1 MRASRTVLTLA
12 MIFLVSGLVLFA
24 YAAIYKPEDIP
35 TVEPSDYKN
44 FADYILNDDGTIEE
58 VSSGNIYTYTNP
70 GGGHWSTSTMGD
82 GDINFAG
89 LSYSSAQGKWT
100 AGGSDIADG
109 SFYVEGDFTTTGCP
123 PGWAT
128 TIVAEGYINFGGNAD
143 VVNFKDASDTAD
155 IQDMFLV
162 GGTDVEFSGNPSNT
176 IQGFIA
182 AKEQISF
189 SGSVVLEGFIV
200 ASDAA
205 ATENLVTSNTIGGS
219 VNITYNGD
227 LVAPFL
233 SNKVDVIAW
242 QET

>member
-24 YAAIYKPEDIP
+24 YAAIYKPENIP
-35 TVEPSDYKN
+35 TVEPSDYNN

-82 GDINFAG
+82 GDINFGG

-100 AGGSDIADG
+100 AGSSDIADG

-162 GGTDVEFSGNPSNT
+162 AGTDVEFYGNPSNT

-182 AKEQISF
+182 AK
-189 SGSVVLEGFIV
+189 
-200 ASDAA
+200 
-205 ATENLVTSNTIGGS
+205 
-219 VNITYNGD
+219 
-227 LVAPFL
+227 
-233 SNKVDVIAW
+233 
-242 QET
+242 